1 MIIDQVAEEG
11 RASAGNPPT
20 TPINYKNTNT
30 ITEIQIH
37 KVVAQVQGP
46 HHLPHQPFLLLLLLW
61 CVSPPTDPGAQCD

>member
-11 RASAGNPPT
+11 RASAGNPPN

-46 HHLPHQPFLLLLLLW
+46 HHLPHQPFLLLLLW